1 MKSVHEKL
9 EIHSKDITNMI
20 EMITELQDAPKLPQI
35 PPNMATTNDILIIRS
50 RVEYVENQQVNQKK
64 SLTELKKQV
73 EDINTMIKTKLDGF
87 DE

>member
-50 RVEYVENQQVNQKK
+50 RVEYVEN
-64 SLTELKKQV
+64 
-73 EDINTMIKTKLDGF
+73 
-87 DE
+87 